1 MDVISD
7 LSACP
12 RPEAGTVVT
21 IGAYD
26 GVHLGHR
33 ALLSRVRAMATE
45 LGCASAVVTFDRH
58 PASVVRP
65 ESAPRLLTD
74 LEQRIE
80 LLEGAGVDHAVVV
93 RFDEERSRESAED
106 FVEEVLVGCL
116 RARAVVVGHDFHFGH
131 RRRGNVVLLQ
141 EMGQR
146 LGFDVLGVSLHPGG
160 PDGAAVS
167 STRIRQLLLAGRA
180 EEAAA
185 LLGRPYEVRGV
196 VVKGDGR
203 GRQLGYPTANIEV
216 PPEILVPGDGIYAG
230 WYHRPTGEKLLSAI
244 SVGRRPT
251 FHPDSTEPVLEAYL
265 LDFEGDLYGEKA
277 KVRFTSWLRAEERF
291 DSVDALIAQIGDD
304 AEAVRR
310 GAFSP
315 RVGGPNAAF

>member
-1 MDVISD
+1 MEVISD
-7 LSACP
+7 LDACP
-12 RPEAGTVVT
+12 RPDAGTVVT

-26 GVHLGHR
+26 GVHLGHH
-33 ALLSRVRAMATE
+33 ALLARVRAMAAE

-58 PASVVRP
+58 PAGVVRP
-65 ESAPRLLTD
+65 DSAPLLLTD
-74 LEQRIE
+74 LDQRLE
-80 LLEGAGVDHAVVV
+80 LLAAAGVDHAVVV
-93 RFDEERSRESAED
+93 RFDDERSRESAED
-106 FVEEVLVGCL
+106 FVTGILVGCL

-131 RRRGNVVLLQ
+131 RRRGNVVFLQ

-146 LGFDVLGVSLHPGG
+146 FGFDVLGVSLQADG
-160 PDGAAVS
+160 PLDEPVS

-185 LLGRPYEVRGV
+185 LLGRAHEVRGV

-216 PPEILVPGDGIYAG
+216 PPEILMPGDGIYAG
-230 WYHRPTGEKLLSAI
+230 WYERPSGETRLAAI

-251 FHPDSTEPVLEAYL
+251 FHADSPGSVLEAHL
-265 LDFEGDLYGEKA
+265 LDFDGDLYGEQA

-291 DSVDALIAQIGDD
+291 DSVDALVAQIAKD
-304 AEAVRR
+304 ADATRSLQATPWPGEH
-310 GAFSP
+310 
-315 RVGGPNAAF
+315 